1 MRPAGD
7 GAIRPYDAMNEH
19 PNNSTLLVAGLGNIG
34 SHFVSEMAKVP
45 IPVTRVVFIDP
56 DLYEESNLAGQAID
70 RGDLGKP
77 KVEAQAGKLG
87 RARPDLRIDTHVTA
101 LEAVPFGVYR
111 GADVIVSGLD
121 SRRARAALNDRV
133 YRTGLARWID
143 GGVSPDAGLARVT
156 MLQGGHNAPCLECDW
171 TDTDYAALEQRYLCG
186 GKNEASPT
194 AASAELG
201 RLAAAGMLAALRSI
215 LSDRGA
221 VVHRETLLR
230 LDGGSAL
237 ETRLPRH
244 AACRFHHLMDP
255 LPDFAHRVELDL
267 PIETLFERFA
277 PGASVGIA
285 VHGAGRWIHE
295 VACTGCGRPAE
306 RCLCLENRLGDGKC
320 SHCGSANLMPVGFK
334 SQPLLWRNDPGGKH
348 LVDSLRTAGVRP
360 GDEITFYHD
369 RSRPQALFRL
379 ALES

>member
-1 MRPAGD
+1 
-7 GAIRPYDAMNEH
+7 MN
-19 PNNSTLLVAGLGNIG
+19 PSSNLPSLLIAGLGNIG
-34 SHFVSEMAKVP
+34 SHFVAGLVDAEMP
-45 IPVTRVVFIDP
+45 LQRVVLIDP
-56 DLYEESNLAGQAID
+56 DRYEDSNLVGQAID
-70 RGDLGKP
+70 RADVGKA
-77 KVEAQAGKLG
+77 KVDAQATKLH
-87 RARPDLRIDTHVTA
+87 RAWPGLQIETHATP

-111 GADVIVSGLD
+111 GAGVIVSGLD

-133 YRTGLARWID
+133 YRTGPARWID
-143 GGVSPDAGLARVT
+143 GGVSPDAGLARLTV
-156 MLQGGHNAPCLECDW
+156 LWGGHDAPCLECDW
-171 TDTDYAALEQRYLCG
+171 SDADYTALEQRYLCA
-186 GKNEASPT
+186 GKNETPPT
-194 AASAELG
+194 VASAELG
-201 RLAAAGMLAALRSI
+201 RLAASGMMAALRSI
-215 LSDRGA
+215 LSDGVA

-255 LPDFAHRVELDL
+255 LPDFAHQVELDL

-295 VACTGCGRPAE
+295 VACTGCGCPAD
-306 RCLCLENRLGDGKC
+306 RCLCLENRIGDGKC
-320 SHCGSANLMPVGFK
+320 SHCGSENLMPVGFK

-348 LVDSLRTAGVRP
+348 LAASLRTAGVRP
-360 GDEITFYHD
+360 GDDITFYHD